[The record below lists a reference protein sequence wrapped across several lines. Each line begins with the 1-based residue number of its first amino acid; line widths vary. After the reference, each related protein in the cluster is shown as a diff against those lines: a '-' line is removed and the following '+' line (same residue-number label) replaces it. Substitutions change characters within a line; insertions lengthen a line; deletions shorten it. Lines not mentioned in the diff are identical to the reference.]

1 MNLSSFTIY
10 NLEMTIEFKIEY
22 RTKGDE
28 VIAVVFKDSDIA
40 PLFLNSYNDATWSG
54 VIAIEG
60 FPANSKLEYSYA
72 VYENGECT
80 RIESGVMTH
89 SIWIGESKNTKL
101 YVRDTWR
108 DLPEFA
114 YLFSS
119 AFSGDK
125 VFVPYKGANTNK
137 SNTIFRA
144 LVPHVG
150 NGKRVAICG
159 REGILGGWK
168 MPLPMKEIAPFVWE
182 CGICADY
189 AARYEFKFV
198 IIDKNGIIVEWE
210 RGENRE
216 LYVTDL
222 AEGEVFYSP
231 EMEPLFDSLN
241 RKIAGTAIPVFSL
254 RGEGS
259 FGVGDFGDLKDFV
272 AWAAHTHQKGV
283 QILPINDTTISNTWT
298 DSYPYNSI
306 SIYAFHPMYLDIRQL
321 GTLRDKNLAAE
332 FEVKRRKL
340 NASPFVDYEG
350 VNSTKMAYIKAL
362 FRQNGKRVL
371 ASVGFKK
378 FFEDNSHW
386 LLPYAAFSYLRD
398 INGTPDFNA
407 WGEYAVYNEE
417 RIKDLCSITS
427 EAYPSIALY
436 YYIQYNLHIQLL
448 EVSKFARSKNV
459 ILKGD
464 IPIGISRC
472 SVEAWIE
479 PHYFNM
485 NGQAGA
491 PPDAFSTNGQN
502 WGFPTYNWDVMEKD
516 GYAWWRKRFS
526 KMSEYFTA
534 YRIDHILGFF
544 RIWEIPTHSVHG
556 LLGQFVPAKGMTT
569 EEIAGYGLEF
579 RPQFMT
585 TPFID
590 DEILSDIFGDN
601 SDFVKDTFLLPLA
614 SGRWELRPEFDTQ
627 RKVESWCWHNG
638 CSEEIR
644 EGVYSLISN
653 VLFVPDRNDTNLY
666 HPRICVQNDYI
677 YKQLTTAEQNA
688 FNALYDYYYYHR
700 HSEFWYKQAMK
711 KLPMLTQCTPMLA
724 CGEDLGMVPE
734 CVPWV
739 MNQLQILS
747 LEIERMPKAPYQEF
761 GNTYYYPLRSVC
773 SISTHDMSTLR
784 GWWEENPEVTDH
796 YYRTMLNH
804 GGATPHVAS
813 ADICEEVVCRHLYSP
828 SLLAILSFQDWLSID
843 ENIRF
848 SDVEAER
855 INIPA
860 VARHHWRYRM
870 HVTIEQLMANEGF
883 TSKLRSLIDNSGRG

>member
-1 MNLSSFTIY
+1 MV
-10 NLEMTIEFKIEY
+10 IEFKIEY

-28 VIAVVFKDSDIA
+28 VIAVVFKNRDIA

-54 VIAIEG
+54 VLAIEG
-60 FPANSKLEYSYA
+60 FAANTKLDYSYA

-80 RIESGVMTH
+80 RIESGVMSH
-89 SIWIGESKNTKL
+89 SLWVGETRNTKL
-101 YVRDTWR
+101 YVYDSWR

-119 AFSGDK
+119 AFSGEK
-125 VFVPYKGANTNK
+125 NFVQYSGSIIGKNNTV
-137 SNTIFRA
+137 FRA
-144 LVPHVG
+144 LVPHIG
-150 NGKRVAICG
+150 NGCRVAICG
-159 REGILGGWK
+159 REDILGGWK
-168 MPLPMKEIAPFVWE
+168 IPIPMKEIAPFVWE
-182 CGICADY
+182 GDICADS
-189 AARYEFKFV
+189 AIRYEYKFV
-198 IIDKNGIIVEWE
+198 IIDEKGVIIEWE
-210 RGENRE
+210 RGENRSM
-216 LYVTDL
+216 YVTDL
-222 AEGEVFYSP
+222 AEGEIFYSP
-231 EMEPLFDSLN
+231 EMEPFFESLN
-241 RKIAGTAIPVFSL
+241 KKIAGTAIPVFSL

-272 AWAAHTHQKGV
+272 AWAAHTHQRGV

-306 SIYAFHPMYLDIRQL
+306 SIYAFHPMYIDIRQL
-321 GTLRDKNLAAE
+321 GTLRNKSLAAE
-332 FEVKRRKL
+332 FEAQRKRL
-340 NASPFVDYEG
+340 NASAFVDYEG
-350 VNSTKMAYIKAL
+350 VNKTKMAYIKAL
-362 FRQNGKRVL
+362 FKQNGKRVL
-371 ASVGFKK
+371 ASAGFKK
-378 FFEDNSHW
+378 FFAENSHW

-398 INGTPDFNA
+398 INSTPDFNS
-407 WGEYAVYNEE
+407 WGEYAVYDEAK
-417 RIKDLCSITS
+417 IKNLCSPES

-491 PPDAFSTNGQN
+491 PPDAFSVNGQN
-502 WGFPTYNWDVMEKD
+502 WGFPTYNWDVMAQD
-516 GYAWWRKRFS
+516 DYAWWRKRFG

-556 LLGQFVPAKGMTT
+556 LLGQFVPAKGMTS
-569 EEIAGYGLEF
+569 EEIEGFGLEF

-585 TPFID
+585 TPFIN
-590 DEILSDIFGDN
+590 EEVLNDIFGDN
-601 SDFVKDTFLLPLA
+601 VDFVKDTFLMPLA
-614 SGRWELRPEFDTQ
+614 NGRWELHPDFDTQ
-627 RKVESWCWHNG
+627 RKVESWCWKNG
-638 CSEEIR
+638 CDENIR

-653 VLFVPDRNDTNLY
+653 VLFVPDRNDNTLY
-666 HPRICVQNDYI
+666 HPRISVQKDYI
-677 YKQLTTAEQNA
+677 YKQLTSAEQKA

-700 HSEFWYKQAMK
+700 HSEFWYKQAMR

-739 MNQLQILS
+739 MEQLQILS

-761 GNTYYYPLRSVC
+761 GYTYGYPLRSVC

-784 GWWEENPEVTDH
+784 GWWEENREVTDH
-796 YYRTMLNH
+796 YYRIMLNH
-804 GGATPHVAS
+804 GGATPAVAS
-813 ADICEEVVCRHLYSP
+813 GELCEEVVCRHLYSP
-828 SLLAILSFQDWLSID
+828 SLLCILSFQDWLSID

-860 VARHHWRYRM
+860 IARHHWRYRM

-883 TSKLRSLIDNSGRG
+883 NTKLRTLIDNCGRG